1 MLMAIPARPPSE
13 PEPATRKT
21 PSRGARPKVAGGAVA
36 GLGKMPRAGRLK
48 GMGFWGAAV
57 RVRAVACAGA
67 CRGSGA
73 AVLGL
78 ARKAANAA
86 TAGRRGGGLG
96 ALGGAGQQRQ
106 AGGAGAL
113 RRAGRGG
120 GAWVA
125 RRFVGFFRRFV
136 GCPGFKCPAV
146 PVRPAVLNAPR
157 SACQPFFCC
166 PVDPPRAPSP
176 PPRLPAVLMPRF
188 FGCFAGKPCARAS
201 PAPFAPPP
209 RPVPPCSPPPKS
221 PCPPACTASPATAP
235 PCPFCP
241 RGRALRSPL
250 RFAAPHGPCW
260 GFFGLPVRVRWVV
273 VPVSPSACRQQRVPG
288 ACAWCVCLVR
298 VPGACAWCVCLV
310 RGVVWCY
317 RCMRFRV
324 LIR

>member
-1 MLMAIPARPPSE
+1 MPPAPPVSRFSAAPLIPQE
-13 PEPATRKT
+13 P
-21 PSRGARPKVAGGAVA
+21 
-36 GLGKMPRAGRLK
+36 
-48 GMGFWGAAV
+48 
-57 RVRAVACAGA
+57 
-67 CRGSGA
+67 
-73 AVLGL
+73 
-78 ARKAANAA
+78 
-86 TAGRRGGGLG
+86 
-96 ALGGAGQQRQ
+96 Q
-106 AGGAGAL
+106 A
-113 RRAGRGG
+113 
-120 GAWVA
+120 
-125 RRFVGFFRRFV
+125 
-136 GCPGFKCPAV
+136 P
-146 PVRPAVLNAPR
+146 RPACLPLPR
-157 SACQPFFCC
+157 
-166 PVDPPRAPSP
+166 
-176 PPRLPAVLMPRF
+176 
-188 FGCFAGKPCARAS
+188 GCYAGKPCARAS

-209 RPVPPCSPPPKS
+209 RPVPPCSPPQKS